1 MKKLCFLLLFLPFV
15 CLSQTTYYNPS
26 KQLDINITV
35 KEPFKRVNYAEI
47 GKNFNNAMQN
57 ELSKREAL
65 KQYYENIYY
74 ETKNSIVENSIF
86 TNDYNIDNLIN
97 KLQSTTIKR
106 VDVLYT
112 LLTQGQK
119 QPNIFESDL
128 KKVYY
133 EYNNNNRQLA
143 YISKYKYQKTNTISS
158 PNDLSEFNIIFEKVI
173 NSISSFTYDYQG
185 NINFEIN
192 EIIYDGSKSIN
203 NILTFISMV
212 CDKQINLDELKQKY
226 DSKVKDEA
234 LKKTEEMRKTAY
246 SIFGFYSSRFKTIN
260 SLNENERK
268 KYLKNELKFIKKR
281 MPNSYMNYFSKS
293 DDFIAENVIFNIVD
307 KKIIINID
315 EDDESKQ
322 IFNESFFNQS
332 ADFNFLYG
340 LLIYLKDESGVKII
354 PAQ

>member
-57 ELSKREAL
+57 ELAKREAL

-74 ETKNSIVENSIF
+74 ETKNSIIENSIF

-106 VDVLYT
+106 IDVLYT

-158 PNDLSEFNIIFEKVI
+158 PNDLSEFNIIFEKAI
-173 NSISSFTYDYQG
+173 NSISSFTYDNQE

-212 CDKQINLDELKQKY
+212 CDKKNDID
-226 DSKVKDEA
+226 A
-234 LKKTEEMRKTAY
+234 LKKNYEVKIKNDAVKEKEEMWKTTQ
-246 SIFGFYSSRFKTIN
+246 SIYVLYATRLSTLN
-260 SLNENERK
+260 SLNENEK
-268 KYLKNELKFIKKR
+268 KKFLKNEVKFIKKR
-281 MPNSYMNYFSKS
+281 MPNSYKYYFSNS
-293 DDFIAENVIFNIVD
+293 ADFIPENVIFYIVD
-307 KKIIINID
+307 KKIFIVKGENLD
-315 EDDESKQ
+315 KS
-322 IFNESFFNQS
+322 IFNESFFNGS
-332 ADFNFLYG
+332 TDFVFLFE
-340 LLIYLKDESGVKII
+340 LLNYLKDESGVKII
-354 PAQ
+354 NPQ